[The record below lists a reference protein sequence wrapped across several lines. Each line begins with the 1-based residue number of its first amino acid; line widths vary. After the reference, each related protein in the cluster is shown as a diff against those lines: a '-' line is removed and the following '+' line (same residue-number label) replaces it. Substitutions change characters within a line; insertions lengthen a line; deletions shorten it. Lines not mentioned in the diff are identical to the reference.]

1 MGAAGF
7 QKGGEAVA
15 RKRTRE
21 AEDFRLD
28 PEARMCPKFDAVSV
42 AKFPVA
48 PRKKWAS
55 GWRTTARKSI
65 SCDIA
70 RRDVLT
76 EFRRNPVLRRGAR
89 KGLSHIQ
96 LHRKNGR
103 GSQNEF

>member
-42 AKFPVA
+42 TKFPVA
-48 PRKKWAS
+48 PREKMGVRVEDNCA
-55 GWRTTARKSI
+55 
-65 SCDIA
+65 
-70 RRDVLT
+70 
-76 EFRRNPVLRRGAR
+76 EE
-89 KGLSHIQ
+89 HIM
-96 LHRKNGR
+96 
-103 GSQNEF
+103 